1 MRVFIRR
8 GYLAFLLAAA
18 AALTLAPPPPVP
30 PARAQDANDCTSL
43 PRQGAEAF
51 ERSDFKR
58 MISLARQNLA
68 SCRQYMGTRQYVEA
82 LFTLLVGLN
91 SDGEFQEAVEVAGR
105 CLEADARE
113 INCGYGKGQALY
125 SLGRVGEARRVAE
138 QYLAL
143 PALTDNDVRGKA
155 ELRTLLAKVNATAL
169 APAPKPAPAPAPM
182 PAPPQVRG
190 GSYGTGFYVSESGH
204 IVTNWHVAKDC
215 RVLQTA
221 NGAPLRV
228 LASDAAVDLALLQVA
243 GVKPA
248 AMASFSQADAVLGES
263 IIVFG
268 FPLTGLL
275 ASSGNLT
282 TGIVSATAGLHDNP
296 RHLQIS
302 APVQPGN
309 SGGPLL
315 DQSGNVVGVVVAK
328 LDAATAASLMGDI
341 PQNVNFA
348 IKGREVL
355 SFLARS
361 RMMPSVLASSPKLST
376 ESVATTA
383 AAFTVQIV
391 CSH

>member
-1 MRVFIRR
+1 M
-8 GYLAFLLAAA
+8 AAA
-18 AALTLAPPPPVP
+18 SAPPLLSA
-30 PARAQDANDCTSL
+30 ARAQDATDCTNL

-58 MISLARQNLA
+58 TISLARQNLA

-91 SDGEFQEAVEVAGR
+91 SDGQFQEAVEVADR
-105 CLEADARE
+105 CLDADARE
-113 INCGYGKGQALY
+113 INCGFGKGQALY
-125 SLGRVGEARRVAE
+125 SLGRVSEARRVAE

-143 PALTDNDVRGKA
+143 PALTDNDVKGKA
-155 ELRTLLAKVNATAL
+155 ELRTLLAKVNTAAL
-169 APAPKPAPAPAPM
+169 APAPKPAPAPMPAPI
-182 PAPPQVRG
+182 PAPPQVRGG
-190 GSYGTGFYVSESGH
+190 GSYGTGFYVSEMGH

-215 RVLQTA
+215 RALQTA
-221 NGAPLRV
+221 SGASLRV
-228 LASDAAVDLALLQVA
+228 LASDAAADLALLQVA
-243 GVKPA
+243 GVRPSA
-248 AMASFSQADAVLGES
+248 SASFSQADAVLGES
-263 IIVFG
+263 VIVFG

-348 IKGREVL
+348 IKGREVV

-361 RMMPSVLASSPKLST
+361 RMTPSVVTSSPKLST

-383 AAFTVQIV
+383 AAFTVQIA

>member
-1 MRVFIRR
+1 MRGTIRR
-8 GYLAFLLAAA
+8 GYLAFFFAAA
-18 AALTLAPPPPVP
+18 AALALPSP

-58 MISLARQNLA
+58 MISLSRQNLA
-68 SCRQYMGTRQYVEA
+68 SCRQYMGNRQYVEA

-91 SDGEFQEAVEVAGR
+91 SDGRFQEAVDVADR

-143 PALTDNDVRGKA
+143 PALTENDVKGKA
-155 ELRTLLAKVNATAL
+155 ELRTLLAKVNATTL
-169 APAPKPAPAPAPM
+169 APAPKPAPAPM

-190 GSYGTGFYVSESGH
+190 GSYGTGFYVSETGH
-204 IVTNWHVAKDC
+204 IITNWHVAKDC

-221 NGAPLRV
+221 NGASLRV
-228 LASDAAVDLALLQVA
+228 LASDAAVDLALLQVV

-348 IKGREVL
+348 IKGREVV

-361 RMMPSVLASSPKLST
+361 RMMASVVASSPKLST

>member
-18 AALTLAPPPPVP
+18 AALGLAPPAP
-30 PARAQDANDCTSL
+30 PARAQDATDCTSL

-51 ERSDFKR
+51 ARSDFKR

-68 SCRQYMGTRQYVEA
+68 SCRQYMGTRQHVEA

-91 SDGEFQEAVEVAGR
+91 SDGQFQEAVEVADR

-169 APAPKPAPAPAPM
+169 APAPKPPPAPMPVPM
-182 PAPPQVRG
+182 PAPPQVRA
-190 GSYGTGFYVSESGH
+190 GSYGTGFYVSETGH
-204 IVTNWHVAKDC
+204 IITNWHVAKDC

-221 NGAPLRV
+221 NGASLRV
-228 LASDAAVDLALLQVA
+228 LASDAAVDLALLQVV

-348 IKGREVL
+348 IKGREVV

-361 RMMPSVLASSPKLST
+361 RMTPSVVASSPKLST
-376 ESVATTA
+376 EAVATTA

>member
-1 MRVFIRR
+1 MTAA
-8 GYLAFLLAAA
+8 LAPAAA
-18 AALTLAPPPPVP
+18 H
-30 PARAQDANDCTSL
+30 AQADTHDCTSL
-43 PRQGAEAF
+43 TRQASDAF
-51 ERSDFKR
+51 ERKDFKLA
-58 MISLARQNLA
+58 IGLARQNLA
-68 SCRQYMGTRQYVEA
+68 SCRQYMGTRQLVD
-82 LFTLLVGLN
+82 TLLTLMLGLN
-91 SDGEFQEAVEVAGR
+91 GDGQFQEAVEVADR

-113 INCGYGKGQALY
+113 INCGFGKGQALY
-125 SLGRVGEARRVAE
+125 SLGRVSDARRVAE

-143 PALTDNDVRGKA
+143 PALTDSDVKGKA

-169 APAPKPAPAPAPM
+169 APAPPPTSAPAPLPAPM
-182 PAPPQVRG
+182 PAAPPPQMRG
-190 GSYGTGFYVSESGH
+190 GSYGTGFYVSEGH

-221 NGAPLRV
+221 SGAPLR
-228 LASDAAVDLALLQVA
+228 LIASDAAVDLALLQVS
-243 GVKPA
+243 GVRPA
-248 AMASFSQADAVLGES
+248 ATASFSQADAVLGES

-348 IKGREVL
+348 IKGREVV

-361 RMMPSVLASSPKLST
+361 RITLSVVASSPKLST
-376 ESVATTA
+376 EAVATTA
-383 AAFTVQIV
+383 AAFTVQIA